1 VTHDVSSLPHHW
13 LSLPLGPASEL
24 VREIETDEYPE
35 DPQALADEYDGDI
48 LETATEEGT
57 L

>member
-1 VTHDVSSLPHHW
+1 MTFQVYRTTGF
-13 LSLPLGPASEL
+13 LSRSVLQAEL